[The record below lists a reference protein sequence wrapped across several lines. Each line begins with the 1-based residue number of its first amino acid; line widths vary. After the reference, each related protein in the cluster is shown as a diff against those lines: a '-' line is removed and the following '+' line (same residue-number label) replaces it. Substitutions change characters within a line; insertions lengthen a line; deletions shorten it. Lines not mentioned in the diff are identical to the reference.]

1 MSDNYVPLVMTVT
14 RLGAVKIK
22 QDTKLDTTSDEDA
35 EEAVEE

>member
-1 MSDNYVPLVMTVT
+1 MTVT